1 MKNFKF
7 LKLISLTLILSYILG
22 NLLNNLVDLTRL
34 QNFKKNDTYLLNLTL
49 LKKDTPEI
57 DFVFRSIRFDRPYEL
72 DKYIDEYFYK
82 LNFKLVK
89 KCEISLNSDQNLPIQ
104 VSNEK
109 KLNISEITIYHK
121 NVNALKECENSII
134 QFLNEKEKMIK
145 VSLIQALKYKQ
156 ANDELVIYSE
166 LLKEDIDFEKINRK
180 LLEVNQKAFLKKS
193 KIINE
198 IKFYDLINSLI
209 VKKKAKEFNILSKVS
224 YLVCFIFIFLLLSI
238 IFYEKKE
245 FISFISKIKKL
256 FKSI

>member
-1 MKNFKF
+1 M
-7 LKLISLTLILSYILG
+7 
-22 NLLNNLVDLTRL
+22 
-34 QNFKKNDTYLLNLTL
+34 
-49 LKKDTPEI
+49 
-57 DFVFRSIRFDRPYEL
+57 
-72 DKYIDEYFYK
+72 
-82 LNFKLVK
+82 
-89 KCEISLNSDQNLPIQ
+89 
-104 VSNEK
+104 
-109 KLNISEITIYHK
+109 
-121 NVNALKECENSII
+121 NALKECENSII

-198 IKFYDLINSLI
+198 IKFYDLVNSLI